1 MFLAQPRLAPPLAGF
16 LESHACP
23 QAGGLSGRTVEWNH
37 YGAIVVG
44 VVMPTTLTLKNI
56 PDDVY
61 ERLKVAAAMHRR
73 SLNSEILIR
82 LERSLQS
89 VPVDPAAFL
98 ARLQALQRRVPL
110 SPLTDE
116 LLEQARREGRP

>member
-1 MFLAQPRLAPPLAGF
+1 MA
-16 LESHACP
+16 
-23 QAGGLSGRTVEWNH
+23 N
-37 YGAIVVG
+37 
-44 VVMPTTLTLKNI
+44 LTIKSI
-56 PDDVY
+56 PDALL
-61 ERLKVAAAMHRR
+61 EQLKQSAVEHRR

-89 VPVDPAAFL
+89 APVDPAAFL

-110 SPLTDE
+110 PPLTDE